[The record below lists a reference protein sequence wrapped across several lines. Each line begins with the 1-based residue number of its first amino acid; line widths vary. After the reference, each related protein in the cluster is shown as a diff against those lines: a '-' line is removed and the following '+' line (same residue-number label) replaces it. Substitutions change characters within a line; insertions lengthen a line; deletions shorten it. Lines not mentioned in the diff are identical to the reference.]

1 LINIGYFINH
11 LYFLK
16 NRYNFRIFIINFEK
30 TFEIDIFIK
39 ILEMN
44 LSYWEIKNWFTNI
57 DYTIVGSGIVG
68 LHAALRLRERFPAS
82 KILVLEKGVLPQGA
96 STKNAGFACFG
107 SISEILDDLK
117 TNSEQ
122 AVFDLLQKRWQGLQL
137 LRKNLGDAAIDYQAF
152 GGYELFLKSDAIIYE
167 NCIKKLP
174 LINELLQPLFHKNA
188 FIKQENTFGFHNIY
202 QNIIFN
208 PFEAQ
213 IDTGNMMQAL
223 LKKAVANNILILN
236 QQTVTDFHEIKAG
249 VKVALNDFSFDTKKL
264 LFATNGFASKLTNHA
279 VKPARAQV
287 LITEPIDNLQI
298 KGTFH
303 LDCGYY
309 YFRNIDNRILLGGGR
324 NLDFETET
332 TTEFGQTTIIQ
343 KKLVQLLHEVILPNQ
358 KVEIDHRWSGIMG
371 MGETK
376 NPIVKQLSENVYCG
390 VRLGGMGVAIGSLV
404 GTELGDLVEG

>member
-1 LINIGYFINH
+1 
-11 LYFLK
+11 
-16 NRYNFRIFIINFEK
+16 
-30 TFEIDIFIK
+30 
-39 ILEMN
+39 MN
-44 LSYWEIKNWFTNI
+44 LSYWELKNWFTNI

-68 LHAALRLRERFPAS
+68 LHAALRLRELYPES

-107 SISEILDDLK
+107 SMSEILDDLK

-122 AVFDLLQKRWQGLQL
+122 AVFELIEKRWKGLQL
-137 LRKNLGDAAIDYQAF
+137 LRKNLGDEAIDYKPF
-152 GGYELFLKSDAIIYE
+152 GGFELFLKSDPSIYD
-167 NCIKKLP
+167 NCVNKLP
-174 LINELLQPLFHKNA
+174 LINELLQPLFNKNA
-188 FIKQENTFGFHNIY
+188 FVKQKDTFGFNKIY
-202 QNIIFN
+202 ENIIFN

-223 LKKAVANNILILN
+223 LKKAFANNIMILN
-236 QQTVTDFHEIKAG
+236 QQTVTNFYEKNNS
-249 VKVALNDFSFDTKKL
+249 VSVVLNDFSFDTKKL
-264 LFATNGFASKLTNHA
+264 LFATNGFAAKLTNDA

-287 LITEPIDNLQI
+287 LITEPIKNLQI

-343 KKLVQLLHEVILPNQ
+343 NKLEQLLKEVILSNQ
-358 KVEIDHRWSGIMG
+358 TVEIAHRWSGIMG
-371 MGETK
+371 LGETK
-376 NPIVKQLSENVYCG
+376 NPIVKQLSDHVYCG

-404 GTELGDLVEG
+404 GTELGDMVV